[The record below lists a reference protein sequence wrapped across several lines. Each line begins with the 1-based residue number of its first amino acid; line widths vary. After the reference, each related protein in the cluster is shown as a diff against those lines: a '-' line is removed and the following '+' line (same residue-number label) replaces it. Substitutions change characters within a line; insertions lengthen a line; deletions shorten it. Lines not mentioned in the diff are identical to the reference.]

1 LVEKVKSQIAAA
13 GLLAHGHQVGQESG
27 KLADE
32 LDVLIYKLVLQK
44 VAQLYEAKIDER
56 IKLNQYGGKKR
67 NRICLRRCP
76 EYFRE
81 GGGSLKTKRGAD
93 RGPKPELQFQSRVGC
108 LG

>member
-44 VAQLYEAKIDER
+44 VAQLYKAKIDER
-56 IKLNQYGGKKR
+56 IKLNQYGGKKEK
-67 NRICLRRCP
+67 CDLFT
-76 EYFRE
+76 EV
-81 GGGSLKTKRGAD
+81 
-93 RGPKPELQFQSRVGC
+93 SRV
-108 LG
+108 LP